1 MSNAFD
7 YYYRMKET
15 SFKDAMSQVP
25 TNVAVVGS
33 WEGERIRACTI
44 SSLVSVDIVNPTIM
58 FVLKSESATLA
69 NIKSTKV
76 FSINVLSAQQAN
88 LSQIYSNSTTNDEPL
103 NHTQYWETHK
113 SGVPMIMSSH
123 LNFFCVLTSSQE
135 LKNATIVFAK
145 VEELIKSDSGDPL
158 LYFERKYF
166 GLKGINLESH

>member
-1 MSNAFD
+1 
-7 YYYRMKET
+7 
-15 SFKDAMSQVP
+15 
-25 TNVAVVGS
+25 
-33 WEGERIRACTI
+33 
-44 SSLVSVDIVNPTIM
+44 M

-103 NHTQYWETHK
+103 NHTQYWLSHK
-113 SGVPMIMSSH
+113 TGVPMIMNSH

-145 VEELIKSDSGDPL
+145 VEEVIKSDSGDPL

>member
-1 MSNAFD
+1 
-7 YYYRMKET
+7 MKKT
-15 SFKDAMSQVP
+15 IFKDAMSQVP

-88 LSQIYSNSTTNDEPL
+88 LSQTYSNSTTNDEPL
-103 NHTQYWETHK
+103 NHIQYWKTHK
-113 SGVPMIMSSH
+113 TGVPMLMNSN
-123 LNFFCVLTSSQE
+123 LNFVCVLTSSQE
-135 LKNATIVFAK
+135 LKSATIVFAN
-145 VEELIKSDSGDPL
+145 VEDVIKSDSGDPL
-158 LYFERKYF
+158 LYFDRKYF
-166 GLKGINLESH
+166 SLKGINLESH